1 MKLPEIFTNKLDESI
16 NNNERTFISFS
27 KEEKKDSKED
37 FLNKL
42 PVNVK
47 LKTKDKNIT
56 TTIVGKT
63 KNYIITKDRHI
74 IEINDIKDIKKI

>member
-1 MKLPEIFTNKLDESI
+1 MKLPEIFKNKLDETI

-27 KEEKKDSKED
+27 KEEKKDNKED
-37 FLNKL
+37 ILNNL
-42 PVNVK
+42 PVYVK
-47 LKTKDKNIT
+47 LKTKDKTIT

-63 KNYIITKDRHI
+63 KNYIITKDRHV